1 MFFNMSIKR
10 NYKYC
15 LIFILCYL
23 FMYFFSIA
31 LFAETILMLPEEIE
45 LKEVNKNTN
54 KKLVNRYKNED
65 QIKNQYKG
73 KLKYK
78 PDNDGINMY
87 RDGKFYTTVY
97 FLLEGFKLNKIG
109 NNEIKSISGNSYSV
123 TLGYYFANNFAA
135 EVEYFELVHEIS
147 DTHIVGLNNFKM
159 QSRNY
164 TLGIMAESNYSRFV
178 PFIYLGLG
186 FAQYTYTND
195 IKNNFNFLFQL
206 AGGFEIVLTDSLLIS
221 FKCKFYQPII
231 GMKIKYNDNNYDLKF
246 AKEGNFSIGL
256 KYIW

>member
-1 MFFNMSIKR
+1 MSIKR

-123 TLGYYFANNFAA
+123 TLGYYFSNNFAA
-135 EVEYFELVHEIS
+135 
-147 DTHIVGLNNFKM
+147 
-159 QSRNY
+159 
-164 TLGIMAESNYSRFV
+164 
-178 PFIYLGLG
+178 
-186 FAQYTYTND
+186 
-195 IKNNFNFLFQL
+195 
-206 AGGFEIVLTDSLLIS
+206 
-221 FKCKFYQPII
+221 
-231 GMKIKYNDNNYDLKF
+231 
-246 AKEGNFSIGL
+246 
-256 KYIW
+256 